1 MPQPRII
8 SNVLVPEEPALGT
21 YMGLTQRG
29 RGIHSRCSRQLTLN
43 KAFNR
48 ASWGQLSCPDG
59 LTLLPP
65 PREQGMCMPSTPSLG
80 PCAPSPPRASALDTT
95 GKHIPRRNCLC
106 GTFQH
111 PLEPRKDLHLAGSV
125 QQVPVISSPFKKIP
139 NEHKSHPSSDS
150 LQSSVYQ
157 NKL

>member
-1 MPQPRII
+1 MPQTRII
-8 SNVLVPEEPALGT
+8 SNGLVPEEPALGT

-29 RGIHSRCSRQLTLN
+29 REIHSRCSQQPTLS

-48 ASWGQLSCPDG
+48 ASWGQLSCPDI

-65 PREQGMCMPSTPSLG
+65 SREQGMCLPSTLSLR
-80 PCAPSPPRASALDTT
+80 PCTPSPPRASALDTT
-95 GKHIPRRNCLC
+95 GKRIPRRNCLC

-111 PLEPRKDLHLAGSV
+111 PLEARKDLHLAGGV
-125 QQVPVISSPFKKIP
+125 QQVPVISSPLKKIP

>member
-1 MPQPRII
+1 MPQTRII

-21 YMGLTQRG
+21 YMRVTQRG

-80 PCAPSPPRASALDTT
+80 PCAPSPPRASAVDPT
-95 GKHIPRRNCLC
+95 GKRIPRRNCLC

-111 PLEPRKDLHLAGSV
+111 PLEPRKDLHLAGGV
-125 QQVPVISSPFKKIP
+125 RQVPVISSPFKKIP

>member
-1 MPQPRII
+1 MAKKFYAPNQNHQQWIGTRRT
-8 SNVLVPEEPALGT
+8 SSWYLYGVDSERAGDSFKVL
-21 YMGLTQRG
+21 
-29 RGIHSRCSRQLTLN
+29 S

-48 ASWGQLSCPDG
+48 ASWGQLSCPDI

-65 PREQGMCMPSTPSLG
+65 SREQGMCMPSTPSLR
-80 PCAPSPPRASALDTT
+80 PCTPSPPRASALDTT
-95 GKHIPRRNCLC
+95 GKRIPRRNCLC

-111 PLEPRKDLHLAGSV
+111 PLEARKDLHLAGGV
-125 QQVPVISSPFKKIP
+125 QQVPVISSPLKKIP
-139 NEHKSHPSSDS
+139 KEHKSHPSSDS